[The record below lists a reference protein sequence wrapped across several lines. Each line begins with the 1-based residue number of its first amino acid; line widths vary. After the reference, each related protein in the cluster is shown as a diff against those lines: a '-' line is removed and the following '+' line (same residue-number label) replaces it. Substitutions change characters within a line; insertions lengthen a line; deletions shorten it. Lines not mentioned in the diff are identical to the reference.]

1 MQKFTLSKCFRC
13 PYHHCKTLET
23 VNRRP
28 NEKYK
33 RKKIK
38 SFAPKPQIG
47 EADKPM
53 YFSHPSLKNGNNCLI
68 TAKIIIKIIKTV
80 LENDKNMEIGN
91 VMILLTKINE
101 SKLVSKLKEQLH
113 KNNLRFRAYETKT
126 DGGESISIDMDLLKE
141 KNCSRCNKKFTDKY
155 KETHCKKCGTKRKQ
169 NKAGIISAHGY

>member
-1 MQKFTLSKCFRC
+1 MTNNRLYFEGYGDNLQSIWYEYTKNELTNDFPKMTFEIFQTIKSMQKFTLSKCFRC

-91 VMILLTKINE
+91 VMTKIIYVFVPMKQKQTVEN
-101 SKLVSKLKEQLH
+101 Q
-113 KNNLRFRAYETKT
+113 Y
-126 DGGESISIDMDLLKE
+126 LLIWI
-141 KNCSRCNKKFTDKY
+141 Y
-155 KETHCKKCGTKRKQ
+155 
-169 NKAGIISAHGY
+169 